1 MSRSTPARL
10 NQTLTMNALTAL
22 PFEIQDYIFAFDG
35 RYKTAMNQCVTL
47 IKEWGKTAVHGKY
60 SWISD
65 SPIVVESERRAK
77 MYSRHLGADR
87 VIRMRHKVID
97 TTFGREPG
105 FCNLFKDVLGVY
117 SIMAKQKSIWV
128 DGEKYK
134 STKYYDFVGAHLCIR
149 DDEIK
154 EAIGT
159 VTRES
164 RFYLLDPE
172 VQKKLRRS
180 KEPATAFLKHGLSPK
195 SSKKSSIIFKCK

>member
-1 MSRSTPARL
+1 
-10 NQTLTMNALTAL
+10 MNALTAL

-47 IKEWGKTAVHGKY
+47 IEEWGKTAVHGKY
-60 SWISD
+60 SWTSD
-65 SPIVVESERRAK
+65 SPIVFESERRAK
-77 MYSRHLGADR
+77 MYNMHLGADD
-87 VIRMRHKVID
+87 VIRLRHKVID
-97 TTFGREPG
+97 TTIGREPG
-105 FCNLFKDVLGVY
+105 YHDSFKDVFGLY
-117 SIMAKQKSIWV
+117 TIMAKQKSIWV

-134 STKYYDFVGAHLCIR
+134 STKYYKFVGLWGTSKKS
-149 DDEIK
+149 ELN

-172 VQKKLRRS
+172 FQKKLRQS
-180 KEPATAFLKHGLSPK
+180 KEPVSAFLKHGLSPK